1 MWAMQRACE
10 TSRRGREVVF
20 VSQENPLDEDV
31 RRLKRMD
38 PDPDHFRFF
47 HGAGLDLTKPDHIAA
62 FFDACGGAELVV
74 LDTFTAC
81 WSGKEDD
88 NAAVAAFDRNVLM
101 PMLGRIGASIVVLDH
116 TGHPQP
122 FVRRQGVNAGRGA
135 SAKGQKADVVLE
147 FVAKGEREFMIRAPK
162 MRAGDGRKPPEL
174 LYRVVDTDDGGLD
187 IELVGESAD
196 VKVRAL
202 ADAMVDAITTAGML
216 TTNQL
221 REAVK
226 SHGGTDLQSAA
237 MRLLESEEEA
247 RVRVGYEQVDT
258 GKGRQRAK
266 LWRISGAEGVFDV

>member
-1 MWAMQRACE
+1 
-10 TSRRGREVVF
+10 
-20 VSQENPLDEDV
+20 
-31 RRLKRMD
+31 
-38 PDPDHFRFF
+38 
-47 HGAGLDLTKPDHIAA
+47 
-62 FFDACGGAELVV
+62 
-74 LDTFTAC
+74 
-81 WSGKEDD
+81 
-88 NAAVAAFDRNVLM
+88 M